1 MFVLSFL
8 AILQVIPLVELFLVM
23 SYMFL
28 LFGISSNFD
37 RMLDILMIP
46 CWRSGF
52 CCLTWRAAG
61 LSFNNKLFIVLFN
74 NNEVIYSYLNLYLF
88 EVLLLSFATLIGHKF
103 EQTLGDGEV
112 QESLVCCG
120 PWCHKELDPTEWLS
134 QSESRV
140 ACPLG
145 VI

>member
-46 CWRSGF
+46 C
-52 CCLTWRAAG
+52 
-61 LSFNNKLFIVLFN
+61 
-74 NNEVIYSYLNLYLF
+74 
-88 EVLLLSFATLIGHKF
+88 
-103 EQTLGDGEV
+103 
-112 QESLVCCG
+112 
-120 PWCHKELDPTEWLS
+120 
-134 QSESRV
+134 
-140 ACPLG
+140 
-145 VI
+145 